1 MPKYLLIFDK
11 GESVRW
17 LGHLDILRAFERAI
31 RRAEL
36 PIAFS
41 GGFNPRERIAFASA
55 LSTGMT
61 GEAERATL
69 ELTASLD
76 TEEIVTRLN
85 EALPPGIRI
94 LACEPLDDAAAKETL
109 TAYNRAEYRV
119 VCLTP
124 ERFEAHQVEAAI
136 HTLMQQNAL
145 PIVREREGKSK
156 TVDVRPS
163 LFSLS
168 LEADSLSE
176 DRLALRMSVGQGES
190 GTARPQEV
198 VGALAEYLPGLH
210 ARRAHRVMLM
220 KSTAHV
226 MHLDQ
231 DSGDSVDDLMGE
243 GEMPC

>member
-31 RRAEL
+31 RRAAL

-61 GEAERATL
+61 GEAELATL
-69 ELTASLD
+69 ELTEFLD
-76 TEEIVTRLN
+76 HPEIVVRLN
-85 EALPPGIRI
+85 TALPPGIRI
-94 LACEPLDDAAAKETL
+94 LACQTLDDAAAKETL

-119 VCLTP
+119 LC
-124 ERFEAHQVEAAI
+124 RFPVGHCVEQVEDAI
-136 HTLMQQNAL
+136 RILMQEPAL

-156 TVDVRPS
+156 SVDIRPF
-163 LFSLS
+163 LYALS
-168 LEADSLSE
+168 LEADSLHE
-176 DRLALRMSVGQGES
+176 DRLELRMSVGQGES

-198 VGALAEYLPGLH
+198 VGVLAQRLLGLQV
-210 ARRAHRVMLM
+210 RRSHRVRLI
-220 KSTAHV
+220 KSK
-226 MHLDQ
+226 DQ
-231 DSGDSVDDLMGE
+231 NQRDPAADLSSEDSPLN
-243 GEMPC
+243 